1 MPDNHATGFPAAA
14 WRSTAV
20 SLAAPVAA
28 AARQVRKAWFAL
40 AALMAAAPAH
50 AAPPVLALA
59 SEPLTVACRV
69 PGSAAPDVVRGAPLL
84 VAGEVFQASYD
95 MRDWSGRFER
105 YALSANGISRWDA
118 GAILTGGAG
127 QAPRPAAAARNIQTA
142 TVQAD
147 GSLAAIPFTW
157 QALSAQQQALLD
169 LAPSATRVRPDGLGA
184 RRLDWLRGERGDEG
198 TLLRRRT
205 SVLGDAVNGTPVQVA
220 TATGAGRGADY
231 AAFHARAAGR
241 RPMLYLGAND
251 GMLHGF
257 DARDGREIYAYVPDA
272 LIAALNRLTAPDYV
286 HRAYVDG
293 PAFAGEAIVD
303 GGWRSMLL
311 SAMGAGAQGLFALDV
326 TDPEHIAPRW
336 EFTDRDDPMMGN
348 VATTPQIARIRVR
361 TGQYRHF
368 AVAAS
373 GWNNYADDGHR
384 TAAGQGALFLL
395 ALDKPPAEAWKLNT
409 NYYRIATPISE
420 ADQANGLSAP
430 ALVADTDGLLRY
442 AYAGDLQGN
451 LWRFDFGGGAP
462 WSKSLLFSARDGDG
476 ARQPIAQQP
485 RVVHASGGGYLILFG
500 TGRAIEQADLGY
512 KAQQSFYAIHDTL
525 AGQPATLSRQELTAR
540 LLRETGDGLMLSG
553 GAIEYGSM
561 GWYVDFLGEGER
573 SIASATL
580 ADGLVLFNTLLPGKD
595 LCGPK
600 SGRSYALAALTGLAS
615 SYAAATGV
623 ATPAPGLTGLLH
635 MDYAAAPLL
644 QVGAVRSA
652 ARREPTG
659 TVTQH
664 KIVTLTQ
671 AGARTPATAAAS
683 AAITVTVR
691 SGRLSWREIAN
702 WRELHRAAI
711 KGGPP

>member
-1 MPDNHATGFPAAA
+1 MTAIACLSAAGGRFKAMLLARPAAA
-14 WRSTAV
+14 AGIRTA
-20 SLAAPVAA
+20 LL
-28 AARQVRKAWFAL
+28 AL
-40 AALMAAAPAH
+40 AALPSY

-59 SEPLTVACRV
+59 SEPLTVSCRV
-69 PGSAAPDVVRGAPLL
+69 PGSVAADVVRGAALL

-95 MRDWSGRFER
+95 MRDWSGGFER

-127 QAPRPAAAARNIQTA
+127 QTPHPAAAARNIQSA
-142 TVQAD
+142 IVQAD

-157 QALSAQQQALLD
+157 ETLSAQQQALLD
-169 LAPSATRVRPDGLGA
+169 LAPSAARAKPDGLGS
-184 RRLDWLRGERGDEG
+184 RRLAWLRGERGDEG
-198 TLLRRRT
+198 TLFRRRT

-220 TATGAGRGADY
+220 SATGAGRGADY
-231 AAFHARAAGR
+231 AAFHARAATR

-257 DARDGREIYAYVPDA
+257 DTRDGSEIYAYVPDA
-272 LIAALNRLTAPDYV
+272 LIAALNQLTAPDYV

-293 PAFAGEAIVD
+293 PAFAGEALVD

-326 TDPEHIAPRW
+326 TDPERIAPRW

-348 VATTPQIARIRVR
+348 VATTPQIARVRVR
-361 TGQYRHF
+361 SGQYRHF

-384 TAAGQGALFLL
+384 SAAGNGALFLL
-395 ALDKPPAEAWKLNT
+395 ALDKPPAEGWKLNT

-420 ADQANGLSAP
+420 PAQANGLSAP
-430 ALVADTDGLLRY
+430 ALVADADGVLRY

-451 LWRFDFGGGAP
+451 LWRFDFSGSAP
-462 WSKSLLFSARDGDG
+462 WSRVQLFSARDGDG

-485 RVVHASGGGYLILFG
+485 RVVYASGGGYLILFG
-500 TGRAIEQADLGY
+500 TGRAIEQADLAG

-525 AGQPATLSRQELTAR
+525 AEPPTTLSRQKLTAR
-540 LLRETGDGLMLSG
+540 LLRETADGLMVSG
-553 GAIEYGSM
+553 PAIEYGSM

-573 SIASATL
+573 SIASATV
-580 ADGLVLFNTLLPGKD
+580 ADGQVLFNTLLPGKD
-595 LCGPK
+595 VCGSK
-600 SGRSYALAALTGLAS
+600 SSRSYAMDALTGLAS
-615 SYAAATGV
+615 SYAVATGL
-623 ATPAPGLTGLLH
+623 TSPGPGVTGLLH
-635 MDYAAAPLL
+635 KDYAAAPL
-644 QVGAVRSA
+644 QVGALRSA
-652 ARREPTG
+652 ARRDPTG
-659 TVTQH
+659 KVTQQ

-671 AGARTPATAAAS
+671 PGVRTPVTAAAS
-683 AAITVTVR
+683 AAIEVTLR
-691 SGRLSWREIAN
+691 SGRLSWREVAN